1 MQMEIPEGCNLWG
14 NEKETW
20 RDVEISP
27 ELSQE
32 QFAAVQNLLHEY
44 SDIFSNI
51 PSRTSVTEHKVDTGE
66 ALPIRSPPY
75 RIPQSLLKT
84 VNDELRQMLELGI
97 VRPSKSPWASPVVVV
112 PKSDGTIRFCV
123 DYRKLNNITK
133 MDAYLIPRM
142 DQMLEKVA
150 QARYISTL
158 DITKGY
164 WQIRLN
170 EDSIPKSAF
179 ITTQGLFEFTVM
191 PFGMKTVPATFQRMM
206 KHKVLNGLESFADAY
221 IDDVEIDT
229 STTFEQHLIHLR
241 QVFDR
246 LREARLC
253 AKPSKCRIAMS
264 MVDFIGHR
272 VGGGNIA
279 PKDALIETILQFPRP
294 RTKKQVR
301 SFLGLAGYYRRF
313 IQNFADIAAPLTNL
327 SRKTEPTKVMWTK
340 RAESAFSQL
349 AKTKISIPSRFA
361 VSLLGPCVYFKNG
374 RIWV

>member
-1 MQMEIPEGCNLWG
+1 M
-14 NEKETW
+14 
-20 RDVEISP
+20 EISP

-66 ALPIRSPPY
+66 APPIRSPPY

-112 PKSDGTIRFCV
+112 PKPDGTIRFCV

-133 MDAYLIPRM
+133 MDAYPIPRM

-150 QARYISTL
+150 QARHISTL

-164 WQIRLN
+164 WQIPLN

-179 ITTQGLFEFTVM
+179 ITTQGLFQFTVM
-191 PFGMKTVPATFQRMM
+191 PFGMKTASATFQRMM

-229 STTFEQHLIHLR
+229 STTFEHAA
-241 QVFDR
+241 FNTS
-246 LREARLC
+246 EAG
-253 AKPSKCRIAMS
+253 I
-264 MVDFIGHR
+264 
-272 VGGGNIA
+272 
-279 PKDALIETILQFPRP
+279 
-294 RTKKQVR
+294 
-301 SFLGLAGYYRRF
+301 
-313 IQNFADIAAPLTNL
+313 
-327 SRKTEPTKVMWTK
+327 
-340 RAESAFSQL
+340 
-349 AKTKISIPSRFA
+349 
-361 VSLLGPCVYFKNG
+361 
-374 RIWV
+374 